1 MIKISSTKH
10 IIKKLNNNLKYMIIT
25 PLSSENPNIEKIE
38 EELLEQLLLDPDADY
53 SEIIQYYTMMEF
65 ETFYNSIDDYTEI
78 GSLNAIFNSIAH
90 FINLITND
98 DVELY
103 YPSGIIFSYVSSSYI
118 NYYSV
123 LFIIYYASMLY
134 IIRRIRH
141 YLENSKEFT
150 KSHIITS
157 LSLIYGLLLHV
168 VYKFRLYLILNNIFV
183 TYDAYKYEVFSD
195 LSSSKVSLVT
205 VYNYNLNVWF
215 MQMEIFFSLNVFSKF
230 LLYSALLA
238 FIYLMTVLFYV
249 AAIISFLDY
258 TKKRKDTI
266 KATNLRD
273 KLLQENLEENHNK
286 KVVKLNPK
294 EITKLK
300 LQHQISELS

>member
-25 PLSSENPNIEKIE
+25 PLSSEKENPNIEKIE
-38 EELLEQLLLDPDADY
+38 EELLDPDADY

-65 ETFYNSIDDYTEI
+65 ETFYNSIDDYIEI
-78 GSLNAIFNSIAH
+78 GSLSAIFNSISH
-90 FINLITND
+90 FINLITYD

-103 YPSGIIFSYVSSSYI
+103 YPSGIIFSYVSSSYM

-123 LFIIYYASMLY
+123 LFIIYCASML

-150 KSHIITS
+150 KSRIITS
-157 LSLIYGLLLHV
+157 LILIYGLLLHV
-168 VYKFRLYLILNNIFV
+168 VYKFRLDLILNNIFV

-230 LLYSALLA
+230 LLYSTLLA

-249 AAIISFLDY
+249 TAIISFLDY

-273 KLLQENLEENHNK
+273 KLLQENLEENHYK

-300 LQHQISELS
+300 IQHQISELS